1 MFGDVALVVGGHG
14 GNELMRIGD
23 GDGFL
28 AGGGGVG
35 NEVIGLGFEYEAE
48 EGEVMGLFF
57 YLIK

>member
-1 MFGDVALVVGGHG
+1 MLFAIIPFV
-14 GNELMRIGD
+14 
-23 GDGFL
+23 F
-28 AGGGGVG
+28 AGGGGLG